1 MRASA
6 HTGVAIPPLR
16 GTRYRLPPKI
26 AGVPIFWCFSVH
38 IPSNRG
44 IATTS
49 LRTGLAMTGNW
60 ESARQTTIQV
70 IGFSKLVV
78 KMVFVGFVPSIV
90 GRGYDPAAHVPRREM
105 YVLPGNPIAQVRQ
118 VGGGVITPPY
128 RASAINAEFTSVL
141 TKADNLNNNLSYCC
155 VNPIST
161 FRRPNSVFW
170 ALPKPNNRQKTGANS
185 GNQSFPE
192 LAPVCFQEAL
202 DHSAR
207 AGSER
212 FFLSRRFRKRRNPV
226 WISRFWNRTD
236 GGKDPLPSRSRI
248 IQRFLYFWGL

>member
-1 MRASA
+1 M
-6 HTGVAIPPLR
+6 
-16 GTRYRLPPKI
+16 
-26 AGVPIFWCFSVH
+26 
-38 IPSNRG
+38 
-44 IATTS
+44 
-49 LRTGLAMTGNW
+49 
-60 ESARQTTIQV
+60 
-70 IGFSKLVV
+70 
-78 KMVFVGFVPSIV
+78 
-90 GRGYDPAAHVPRREM
+90 
-105 YVLPGNPIAQVRQ
+105 
-118 VGGGVITPPY
+118 
-128 RASAINAEFTSVL
+128 L

-212 FFLSRRFRKRRNPV
+212 FFPSRRFRKRWNPV

-236 GGKDPLPSRSRI
+236 GGKDPLPSRRRI
-248 IQRFLYFWGL
+248 IQRFPNRGSAANWCLSLCSRIPVIARSVRLSGQHVFGKHQFVRVWKEMEVHL